1 MVIIFSLDFIILF
14 LIYFPIHLLH
24 YRFSS
29 VQLLLLLSGDITI
42 FFPGIPIS
50 FNIFVN
56 FNFNSNFLFYFISK
70 LTVYII
76 VLSLYLLCY
85 FIILYSIYC
94 ILLYLIV
101 LFYITLHTHI
111 LRYFV
116 RRANL

>member
-1 MVIIFSLDFIILF
+1 MVIIFSLSFIILV
-14 LIYFPIHLLH
+14 LIHFPIHLLH
-24 YRFSS
+24 YRFSY
-29 VQLLLLLSGDITI
+29 VQLLDCIVAFRRHHH

-94 ILLYLIV
+94 ILLYL
-101 LFYITLHTHI
+101 L
-111 LRYFV
+111 
-116 RRANL
+116 